1 MEKQISLA
9 RIFAVFAKIG
19 AFTIGGGYAMIP
31 LIEADVVEK
40 HRWLD
45 KGMFMDLVAVAQTC
59 PGVFAVNTPDICKFL

>member
-1 MEKQISLA
+1 MYKDLFTTFF
-9 RIFAVFAKIG
+9 RIG

-45 KGMFMDLVAVAQTC
+45 KEMFMDLVAVAQT
-59 PGVFAVNTPDICKFL
+59 